1 MTIARIPVLS
11 VVLPAHN
18 NERTLPRV
26 LAALAASTLPR
37 ESWELIVVDDGSRDG
52 TDVVAAT
59 HADVVVRLNG
69 DGRGP
74 AYARN
79 RGVEFARG
87 EIVVFVDADVCV
99 HPDALEQFLAEF
111 RVGDVVGAVFGSY
124 DLNPPAPGFVSQY
137 RNLLHHYHHQTNAG
151 EAQTFWAGC
160 GAVRRSVFIAAGMYD
175 EWRFPRPQIEDIELG
190 NRIHALGHRI
200 VLQPAIQCAHLKRWT
215 LREMVL
221 TDLKDRGL
229 PWARLLAAQRARFTS
244 ATLNLKMR
252 EKVCTALVAVLFL
265 CVVGALATDSI
276 LLSRIAIGC
285 AIVVLFL
292 NRRLYAFFE
301 RARGFWF
308 SVRAIPFHFLYYGLN
323 TLSVLYG
330 WLLHELIGGP
340 APDPAIEAF
349 AEVGLKTWPPVP
361 TKRTSRWW

>member
-1 MTIARIPVLS
+1 TIARIPVLS
-11 VVLPAHN
+11 VVVPAHN

-200 VLQPAIQCAHLKRWT
+200 VLQPAMGAAPGRAARAVHVGHAEPQDAREGVHGARRGPVPVRRRNARDRLDPAVADRHR
-215 LREMVL
+215 LRN
-221 TDLKDRGL
+221 RGAVPQPPAVRIL
-229 PWARLLAAQRARFTS
+229 RACPRLLVLGARHS
-244 ATLNLKMR
+244 VPLP
-252 EKVCTALVAVLFL
+252 VL
-265 CVVGALATDSI
+265 
-276 LLSRIAIGC
+276 R
-285 AIVVLFL
+285 
-292 NRRLYAFFE
+292 
-301 RARGFWF
+301 
-308 SVRAIPFHFLYYGLN
+308 P
-323 TLSVLYG
+323 
-330 WLLHELIGGP
+330 
-340 APDPAIEAF
+340 
-349 AEVGLKTWPPVP
+349 
-361 TKRTSRWW
+361 